1 MLYLMRI
8 TAQTLN
14 GRKKWGRAN
23 NQPLVQAVFTELSR
37 AVRDS

>member
-23 NQPLVQAVFTELSR
+23 N
-37 AVRDS
+37 